1 MNDPLHPSGDEHMT
15 TVNAVNW
22 FEIPVQNM
30 ERAAAFYSALVGK
43 PVNIG
48 EFGGM
53 PHGFLPSSEDGVGG
67 ALVVGPHLSAAGSG
81 GVLVYLNA
89 NDDIDGALQRAQAA
103 GGKIVMGKTAIPP
116 QGYIAAIVDSEGNR
130 VGLHEA
136 PRE

>member
-1 MNDPLHPSGDEHMT
+1 MT

-30 ERAAAFYSALVGK
+30 ERAAAFYSTMLGK
-43 PVNIG
+43 PVNLG

-53 PHGFLPSSEDGVGG
+53 PHGFLPSSDEGVGG
-67 ALVVGPHLSAAGSG
+67 ALVLSPHLSAAGSG
-81 GVLVYLNA
+81 GVLVYLNT
-89 NDDIDGALQRAQAA
+89 NDGIDGALARAQTA
-103 GGKIVMGKTAIPP
+103 GGKVVMGKTAIPP
-116 QGYIAAIVDSEGNR
+116 QGFIAAVIDTEGNR